1 MMDFIINSIRAGCV
15 PWRVSLRMICRSIP
29 RCCQTHFFLGLLLLR
44 LPSTVTCSSTLVRPS
59 TVPCSITLV
68 RPSTVPCSI
77 TLVRPSTVPCS
88 ITLVR
93 PSDLFTSPYH
103 FSFRRFTVAWR
114 SSYDV
119 RCGGFSHMLVSDCFN
134 CINILQAY
142 TVSSIMLHSIVCSH
156 LMFTY
161 LLSMITL
168 CMVYYS

>member
-1 MMDFIINSIRAGCV
+1 MMDFIINSTRAGCV
-15 PWRVSLRMICRSIP
+15 PWRVSLRMICRSTP
-29 RCCQTHFFLGLLLLR
+29 RCCQTNFFLGLLLLR
-44 LPSTVTCSSTLVRPS
+44 LPS

-119 RCGGFSHMLVSDCFN
+119 RCGGFSQMLVSDCFN

-161 LLSMITL
+161 LL
-168 CMVYYS
+168 